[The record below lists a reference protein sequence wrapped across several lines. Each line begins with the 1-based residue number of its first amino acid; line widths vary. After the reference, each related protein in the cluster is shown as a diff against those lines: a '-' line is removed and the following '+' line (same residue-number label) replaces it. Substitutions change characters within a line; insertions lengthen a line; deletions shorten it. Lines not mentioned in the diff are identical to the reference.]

1 MRHWISGRCQ
11 RCLCTSCSPRRNCAH
26 WHGALRLCSVIETQ
40 NPKLLPC
47 PYPSKDTDCFLCWL
61 ISYNALKKICL
72 LQIHFSSIL
81 KQREPFEELL
91 RQKKNPS
98 FQLPTFSSNCRSGH
112 YLAQTH
118 AGWPS
123 KGTLLA
129 GSFLYFKACA
139 FPLVIA
145 VLWQPI
151 TVSVHALTMLFTIL
165 FFRPQSFLCQCNQN
179 LCV

>member
-1 MRHWISGRCQ
+1 MHVHRLLFQQ
-11 RCLCTSCSPRRNCAH
+11 RLCTLSWTTWALLSNRTPKPQDATMPVFFQGHRLLLLLAH
-26 WHGALRLCSVIETQ
+26 IIQC
-40 NPKLLPC
+40 
-47 PYPSKDTDCFLCWL
+47 
-61 ISYNALKKICL
+61 LKKICL
-72 LQIHFSSIL
+72 LQIHFSNIL
-81 KQREPFEELL
+81 KQGESFEELL

-129 GSFLYFKACA
+129 GSFLCIKACA

-151 TVSVHALTMLFTIL
+151 TVSVHALTMLFTNTL
-165 FFRPQSFLCQCNQN
+165 FQSAVFSLSM
-179 LCV
+179 

>member
-1 MRHWISGRCQ
+1 MDFWQISELLVHKLLSQQ
-11 RCLCTSCSPRRNCAH
+11 RLCTLTWAT
-26 WHGALRLCSVIETQ
+26 WALLSNRTPKSQVATMPIAFQ
-40 NPKLLPC
+40 GHKLLLLLARIIQR
-47 PYPSKDTDCFLCWL
+47 S
-61 ISYNALKKICL
+61 KKICL
-72 LQIHFSSIL
+72 LQIHFSNIL
-81 KQREPFEELL
+81 KQGEPFEELL

-129 GSFLYFKACA
+129 GWFLYIKAIKACA

-151 TVSVHALTMLFTIL
+151 TVSVHALTMLFTNTL
-165 FFRPQSFLCQCNQN
+165 FQSAIFSLSM
-179 LCV
+179 